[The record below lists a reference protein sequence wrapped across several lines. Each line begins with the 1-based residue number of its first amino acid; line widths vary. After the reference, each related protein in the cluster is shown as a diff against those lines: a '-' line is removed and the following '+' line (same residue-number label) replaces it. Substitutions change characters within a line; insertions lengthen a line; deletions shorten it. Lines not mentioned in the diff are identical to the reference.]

1 MNQIEVANSQT
12 ADVVIVGGGVIG
24 LAIARALSDRAVG
37 RVTLLERA
45 NPGTEASWAA
55 GGMLAVQAE
64 ADRADAFF
72 DLAAAS
78 RDMYFEWAASLREET
93 GVDIEL
99 DQNGTLYLAFSAED
113 EDAIARRFEWQ
124 TRAGLQVER
133 LTAGEVLR
141 LEPAVS
147 ENVRGGLRFPLDC
160 QVENRLLLAALV
172 SSLEKRGVD
181 LRADTNVESLIVE
194 KGRITGVKTSRYSL
208 YSPIVIVA
216 GGAWT
221 SFLTSADSRVPPI
234 RIEPV
239 RGQMLCFEGQAGSLR
254 QVLYS
259 PRGYVVPRM
268 NGRLLA
274 GSTTEYAGFEKA
286 VTGWGINTIMSNAI
300 EIANSTIANA
310 RFADAWAGLRP
321 RAEDRLPVIGSCA
334 EVDGLFYATGHYRN
348 GVLLAP
354 VTADLGAQQI
364 ATGIAPAMLNAFS
377 PDRFQPAAVI

>member
-1 MNQIEVANSQT
+1 MNQTEVANSQT

-24 LAIARALSDRAVG
+24 LSIARALSERAFG
-37 RVTLLERA
+37 HITLLDRA

-72 DLAAAS
+72 DLAVTS
-78 RDMYFEWAASLREET
+78 RDMYFDWAASLKEET

-99 DQNGTLYLAFSAED
+99 DQNGTLYLAFNDED
-113 EDAIARRFEWQ
+113 EAAIERRFEWQ
-124 TRAGLQVER
+124 TRAGLQIER
-133 LTAGEVLR
+133 LTAGELLR
-141 LEPAVS
+141 LEPAIS
-147 ENVRGGLRFPLDC
+147 EHVRGGLRFPLDC
-160 QVENRLLLAALV
+160 QVENRLLLAALL

-181 LRADTNVESLIVE
+181 VRADTNVESLLVN
-194 KGRITGVKTSRYSL
+194 KGRITGVRTSRYTL
-208 YSPIVIVA
+208 HAPTVIVA

-239 RGQMLCFEGQAGSLR
+239 RGQMLCFEGQPGSMR
-254 QVLYS
+254 HVLYS

-274 GSTTEYAGFEKA
+274 GSTTEYTGFEKA
-286 VTGWGINTIMSNAI
+286 VTGWGIQTIMTNAI

-321 RAEDRLPVIGSCA
+321 RAEDKLPVIGGCA

-348 GVLLAP
+348 GILLAP
-354 VTADLGAQQI
+354 VTADLIAKQISTGA
-364 ATGIAPAMLNAFS
+364 AAAMLNAFS
-377 PDRFQPAAVI
+377 PDRFQPAGVI